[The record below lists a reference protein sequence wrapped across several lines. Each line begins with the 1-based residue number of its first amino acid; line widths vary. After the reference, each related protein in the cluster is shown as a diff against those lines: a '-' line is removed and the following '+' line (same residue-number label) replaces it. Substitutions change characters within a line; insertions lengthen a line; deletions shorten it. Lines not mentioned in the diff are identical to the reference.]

1 MSKLRALIHYA
12 KMSMNLMMDDGQE
25 LEYIVESL
33 ITHKG
38 ATNHIKLNQMEAKQN
53 QDISIVN
60 EIP

>member
-1 MSKLRALIHYA
+1 
-12 KMSMNLMMDDGQE
+12 MSMNLMMDDGQE
-25 LEYIVESL
+25 LEYIAESL